1 MKRVLLSSIIPK
13 IDRMIFTSTNDRDE
27 IFAAI
32 NTRDLSK
39 NLVRVKSSNVWA
51 YGINVRKSG
60 DTTGDVIAQFKGKD
74 GGAGDIYILY
84 DVPIKLYRRWVAA
97 PSKGAFY
104 WKYLRND
111 FMYSKLTGDKRGK
124 LRNAVN

>member
-1 MKRVLLSSIIPK
+1 MIEMKYLQLSIL
-13 IDRMIFTSTNDRDE
+13 E
-27 IFAAI
+27 IY
-32 NTRDLSK
+32 LK

-104 WKYLRND
+104 WKIP
-111 FMYSKLTGDKRGK
+111 KK
-124 LRNAVN
+124 